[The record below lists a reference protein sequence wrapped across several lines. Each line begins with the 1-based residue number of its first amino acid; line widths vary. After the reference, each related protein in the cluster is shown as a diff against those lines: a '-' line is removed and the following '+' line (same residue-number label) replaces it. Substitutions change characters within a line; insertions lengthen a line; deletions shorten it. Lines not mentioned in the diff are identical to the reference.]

1 MCNPVQHPPVKRQ
14 HQPRTNSVHTQLRL
28 NRQLWLRQAI
38 SAVNARNSES
48 DKQKTRTSATHN
60 LQFLPKAQYDHKRNP
75 YRCTRARFSFA
86 FSRSA
91 LNSLRSTAGA
101 SRNTRDIDGRRVT
114 EHARHRF
121 PHVFRLLQSFPGQLD
136 NELVAACSP
145 LDSRDAPDVVLALVL
160 QLLENLELADDL
172 ELVIGVNPHPR
183 HVDVA

>member
-101 SRNTRDIDGRRVT
+101 SCNTRDTGSEVRSASSSPSQATLTTNSSALEARLIAEMIRMWYSPWFSNCWKACGARR
-114 EHARHRF
+114 
-121 PHVFRLLQSFPGQLD
+121 
-136 NELVAACSP
+136 
-145 LDSRDAPDVVLALVL
+145 
-160 QLLENLELADDL
+160 
-172 ELVIGVNPHPR
+172 
-183 HVDVA
+183 